1 MDSGVSV
8 LCAVLQGH
16 LQEEGKDGARDLGGL
31 KWKLGKPVCI
41 GEHRGSLSPPATL
54 PWLKAVSQ
62 PPQNPYEAAVHRY
75 GVASRLP
82 NNPALSPC
90 CLLLSVVVLLSLA
103 SQVLAVWS
111 LETHPAGLEMLRA
124 YHTREVTVG
133 RESGSPGHG

>member
-1 MDSGVSV
+1 MDSDVSV

-16 LQEEGKDGARDLGGL
+16 LQEGGKDGARGLGGL

-54 PWLKAVSQ
+54 PWLKAVNQ

-90 CLLLSVVVLLSLA
+90 CILLLSGPPV
-103 SQVLAVWS
+103 
-111 LETHPAGLEMLRA
+111 
-124 YHTREVTVG
+124 
-133 RESGSPGHG
+133 SGQPGACCVEFGDSPCTLGDAKSPFISERLQ